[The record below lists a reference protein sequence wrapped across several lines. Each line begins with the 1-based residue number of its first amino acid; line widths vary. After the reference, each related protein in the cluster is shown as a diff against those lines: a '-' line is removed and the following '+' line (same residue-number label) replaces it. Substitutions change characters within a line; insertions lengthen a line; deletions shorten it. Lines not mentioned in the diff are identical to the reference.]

1 MGTLRLTGGALRSR
15 SVRTPAG
22 RAVRPTPARV
32 KEALFSILS
41 EQVVDAS
48 VLDVFAGT
56 GALGFEALSRG
67 AAHATF
73 VEAHRPTADA
83 LRAAAR
89 DLGVSERATIVV
101 LPAERA
107 ARVVDGRFDLVFAD
121 PPYEQPFPA
130 AAFATLRARGAID
143 ERSLIVYEHSAREPA
158 PSDPAFRVERTAV
171 YGAVALAFLRT
182 GASPEPEPA

>member
-41 EQVVDAS
+41 EQVVDAN
-48 VLDVFAGT
+48 VLDLFAGT

-73 VEAHRPTADA
+73 VEAHHPTARA
-83 LRAAAR
+83 LRVAAD
-89 DLGVSERATIVV
+89 DLGLGARTTVIA

-107 ARVVDGRFDLVFAD
+107 ARSAVGRFDLVFAD
-121 PPYEQPFPA
+121 PPYVQAFPA
-130 AAFATLRARGAID
+130 GAFATLHARGAID
-143 ERSLIVYEHSAREPA
+143 ERSLSVYEHSARVPA
-158 PSDPAFRVERTAV
+158 PSEPALRLERSAV
-171 YGAVALAFLRT
+171 YGAVALAFLRPV
-182 GASPEPEPA
+182 AP

>member
-1 MGTLRLTGGALRSR
+1 MGTLRLTGGTLRSR

-41 EQVVDAS
+41 VQVVNAS
-48 VLDVFAGT
+48 VLDLFAGT

-73 VEAHRPTADA
+73 VEQHRPTADA
-83 LRAAAR
+83 LRAAAA
-89 DLGVSERATIVV
+89 DLGLADRATIVT

-107 ARVVDGRFDLVFAD
+107 ARMLDGRFDLVFAD
-121 PPYEQPFPA
+121 PPYAQPFPA
-130 AAFATLRARGAID
+130 AAFVALRARGAID
-143 ERSLIVYEHSAREPA
+143 ERSLIVYEHSAQEAA
-158 PSDPAFRVERTAV
+158 PQDPAFRVERTAV
-171 YGAVALAFLRT
+171 YGAVALAFLR
-182 GASPEPEPA
+182 AVAA